1 MEGVQEAATAHGGKM
16 QILEGTQCKY
26 PLFSAAAP
34 HAGAAGSPRAGTV
47 TTVALLLQSA
57 LLNALY

>member
-26 PLFSAAAP
+26 PLFSAAP
-34 HAGAAGSPRAGTV
+34 RAGAAGSPGAGTV
-47 TTVALLLQSA
+47 TRVALLLQSA